1 MTFPTFS
8 CWKPCFSAD
17 YKQFLADHWSVIG
30 CNFKPCLE
38 QFYLSIGNNPL
49 SHNVPHHGRRAGFKY
64 RHSYCRTR
72 RRENQRKQRMVVI
85 CSPKMMLK
93 TQVQQVTFT
102 RNFGWTKGLIST
114 VAQLSQLDSHYGL
127 VWKEGGFSPGAP
139 VSSHRESWQ
148 GGSG

>member
-1 MTFPTFS
+1 
-8 CWKPCFSAD
+8 
-17 YKQFLADHWSVIG
+17 
-30 CNFKPCLE
+30 
-38 QFYLSIGNNPL
+38 
-49 SHNVPHHGRRAGFKY
+49 
-64 RHSYCRTR
+64 
-72 RRENQRKQRMVVI
+72 MVVI

-127 VWKEGGFSPGAP
+127 IWKESVNAECCGFSPGVP